1 MNMLNVNNVAAA
13 RDQQGMSL
21 FPMLLVLCIG
31 GLVFL
36 CVSRML
42 PAYMDNQ
49 YAETALKSLSNPEGR
64 LDELTSRQVKKQLS
78 AFFIVNRVNNQI
90 EKSLKLHER
99 KSKLLVT
106 LDYEVRVPILYNVEV
121 VMTFKNHWDSSRP
134 DDCCKAEG
142 EIESQ

>member
-1 MNMLNVNNVAAA
+1 MKMLNLNTVVAE
-13 RDQQGMSL
+13 RDQQGMAL

-31 GLVFL
+31 GLIFL
-36 CVSRML
+36 CVSRMA

-49 YAETALKSLSNPEGR
+49 YAETALKGLDNPEGR
-64 LDELTSRQVKKQLS
+64 LDELTASQVKKQLS

-99 KSKLLVT
+99 QEKLLVT

>member
-1 MNMLNVNNVAAA
+1 MNVLNMRNVSTW

-21 FPMLLVLCIG
+21 FSMLLMLCIG
-31 GLVFL
+31 GLIFL
-36 CVSRML
+36 CVARMS

-49 YAETALKSLSNPEGR
+49 YAETALKALSNPEGP
-64 LDELTSRQVKKQLS
+64 LNELTASQVRKQLS
-78 AFFIVNRVNNQI
+78 AFFIVNRVNSQI
-90 EKSLKLHER
+90 EKSLKLHEQQR
-99 KSKLLVT
+99 KLLVT